1 MFVFWHVDTYFRY
14 AYKWFLIL
22 CVAVCLQDDAL
33 ANVRSMAIQLK
44 ELEEEKDRTE
54 RRHQI
59 LQKSLG
65 DVEEGRGD

>member
-1 MFVFWHVDTYFRY
+1 MKDDKTEMT
-14 AYKWFLIL
+14 WFLFW
-22 CVAVCLQDDAL
+22 LQDDAL

-65 DVEEGRGD
+65 DVEEGKGHL

>member
-1 MFVFWHVDTYFRY
+1 M
-14 AYKWFLIL
+14 
-22 CVAVCLQDDAL
+22 

-65 DVEEGRGD
+65 DVEEGKGQMYR

>member
-1 MFVFWHVDTYFRY
+1 MFVFWHVVTYFRY

-22 CVAVCLQDDAL
+22 CVGVWLQDDAL

>member
-1 MFVFWHVDTYFRY
+1 MFVFIDTNFRY

-22 CVAVCLQDDAL
+22 CVAVWLQDDAL